1 MTASTPAVG
10 ADRVATSE
18 TIKERMSAKLW
29 SLGTFLVALGIAAY
43 AMGWETLLWVP
54 RRVLDSLVW
63 VPGAILETVRT
74 SPATAIVI
82 GLGIVLMVAARVLGR
97 HRG

>member
-1 MTASTPAVG
+1 LAPG
-10 ADRVATSE
+10 E

-43 AMGWETLLWVP
+43 AVGWDTLLWVP
-54 RRVLDSLVW
+54 RRLVDSLLW

-82 GLGIVLMVAARVLGR
+82 GLGIVLMVAARLIGR